1 MDSGAEFSKCCV
13 AVAVQVYRVLV
24 NGTLPTI
31 YRTIQYNI
39 LKKATKLPR
48 YQHQSMVE
56 HFKYNI
62 SSKTSDGATIN
73 QKKELGK
80 RVLGFHE
87 QSSNHSLSSLDI

>member
-56 HFKYNI
+56 HFQVQYFIKNLRRRYN
-62 SSKTSDGATIN
+62 
-73 QKKELGK
+73 
-80 RVLGFHE
+80 
-87 QSSNHSLSSLDI
+87 QSEERIR